1 MQILHASTF
10 RQVRRV
16 VFDYLKLC
24 TEFTR
29 LRDGMGGLR
38 FNAHTWR
45 APTSSAGNTFTLG
58 RRIRVCPPCIILC
71 AAVEAN
77 KFLRRLKLLD

>member
-10 RQVRRV
+10 RQVRLV

-29 LRDGMGGLR
+29 LLGMKEVSFLMRTPDALQRLPPGTRLPRAGGLGS
-38 FNAHTWR
+38 ALR
-45 APTSSAGNTFTLG
+45 A
-58 RRIRVCPPCIILC
+58 
-71 AAVEAN
+71 
-77 KFLRRLKLLD
+77 